1 MKNKYFTLEYR
12 EEEKTAEVYIFGDIT
27 SWPWIKSDVSSWGL
41 AQRLMEIPEDT
52 AITVHV
58 NSNGGEVKEGLAIYN
73 VLKGRNVTTIC
84 DGFAASA
91 ASVVFCAGSRRI
103 MNKASLLF
111 VHQAI
116 TGIHGNADDLEK
128 QAADLNTITESAVAA
143 YKEAGVKLSDEEI
156 WSLLKNETWISPKDA
171 VEYGFATEI
180 AEDDAE
186 EGEIRN
192 DAMENIMARLLK
204 EESCT
209 GATVTIED
217 LKKSIEDLKESLT
230 DKIVGF
236 EMKLA
241 TNPVPAPAQVENKG
255 FFGFRKA

>member
-27 SWPWIKSDVSSWGL
+27 SWPRIESDVSSWGL
-41 AQRLMEIPEDT
+41 AQRLMEIPTDV

-58 NSNGGEVKEGLAIYN
+58 NSNGGAVKEGLAIYN
-73 VLKGRNVTTIC
+73 VLKSRKDVTTIC

-116 TGIHGNADDLEK
+116 SGVYGNADDMAK

-156 WSLLKNETWISPKDA
+156 WELLKNETWISPQDA

-209 GATVTIED
+209 GATVTREDLQSAVED
-217 LKKSIEDLKESLT
+217 LKNALT
-230 DKIVGF
+230 DKIAGF
-236 EMKLA
+236 EVKLA

-255 FFGFRKA
+255 FFGF

>member
-1 MKNKYFTLEYR
+1 MENKYFTLEYKQ
-12 EEEKTAEVYIFGDIT
+12 EEKAAEVYIFGDIT
-27 SWPWIKSDVSSWGL
+27 SRPWIESDVSSWGL
-41 AQRLMEIPEDT
+41 AQRLMEIPTDV

-58 NSNGGEVKEGLAIYN
+58 NSNGGVVKEGLAIYN

-116 TGIHGNADDLEK
+116 TGIYGNADDMAK

-209 GATVTIED
+209 GATVTREDLQSAVED
-217 LKKSIEDLKESLT
+217 LKNALT
-230 DKIVGF
+230 DKIAGF
-236 EMKLA
+236 EAKLA

-255 FFGFRKA
+255 FFGF

>member
-41 AQRLMEIPEDT
+41 AQRLMEIPEDV

-116 TGIHGNADDLEK
+116 TGIYGNADDMAK

-156 WSLLKNETWISPKDA
+156 WTLLKNETWISPKDA
-171 VEYGFATEI
+171 VGYGFATEI
-180 AEDDAE
+180 AEDTADE
-186 EGEIRN
+186 EGIRN
-192 DAMENIMARLLK
+192 DAMENIMAKLLK

-209 GATVTIED
+209 GATVTREDLQSIAED
-217 LKKSIEDLKESLT
+217 LKKTLT
-230 DKIVGF
+230 DQIVGF
-236 EMKLA
+236 KLA

-255 FFGFRKA
+255 FFGFRKG